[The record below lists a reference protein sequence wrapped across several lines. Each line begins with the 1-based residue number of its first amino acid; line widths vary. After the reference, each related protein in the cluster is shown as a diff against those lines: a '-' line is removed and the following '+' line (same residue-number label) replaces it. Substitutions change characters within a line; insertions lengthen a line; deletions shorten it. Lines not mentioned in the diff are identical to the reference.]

1 MGFKDVVVHMESGA
15 TAEHRLQYAIEFAR
29 QHEAHLSGLF
39 VIEPLHLGAYF
50 TPPAASYVDV
60 AVLEEIDRKQREAE
74 MKVAS
79 TIETK
84 FRDLCGRAGVS
95 SEWHVAVGDPAEQMI
110 LNARCADLAIIG
122 QIDPDHLPSDA
133 ADRLPEQTAISSG
146 RPSLVFPYTGQFAT
160 VGRNVL
166 LAWSH
171 TREAARAANDALPI
185 LKRADKV
192 TILIVNPRD
201 AEEGGDVPSLDI
213 AQHLARHG
221 VKAEAAFTVAKDV
234 DIADILLSRAS
245 DIDADLLVMGC
256 YGHSRLRE
264 LVLGGTTRSI
274 LTEMTV
280 PVFMSH

>member
-1 MGFKDVVVHMESGA
+1 MSFKDVLVHVEAGA
-15 TAEHRLQYAIEFAR
+15 TGERRLQYAIELAR

-60 AVLEEIDRKQREAE
+60 AALEEIDRKHREAE
-74 MKVAS
+74 MGTA
-79 TIETK
+79 TQLEARFRGLCTK
-84 FRDLCGRAGVS
+84 AAIGAD
-95 SEWHVAVGDPAEQMI
+95 WHVAVGDARQQMT
-110 LNARCADLAIIG
+110 LNARCVDLAILG
-122 QIDPDHLPSDA
+122 QIDPDHLPTDSA
-133 ADRLPEQTAISSG
+133 EQLPEQTSIASG
-146 RPSLVFPYTGQFAT
+146 RPTLVVPYAGEFNT

-171 TREAARAANDALPI
+171 TREAAHAANDALPI
-185 LKRADKV
+185 LKRAEKV
-192 TILIVNPRD
+192 TVLMVNPEG
-201 AEEGGDVPSLDI
+201 AEEERDVPALDI

-245 DIDADLLVMGC
+245 DLDADMLVMGC

-264 LVLGGTTRSI
+264 FVLGGTTRMI
-274 LTEMTV
+274 LREMTV